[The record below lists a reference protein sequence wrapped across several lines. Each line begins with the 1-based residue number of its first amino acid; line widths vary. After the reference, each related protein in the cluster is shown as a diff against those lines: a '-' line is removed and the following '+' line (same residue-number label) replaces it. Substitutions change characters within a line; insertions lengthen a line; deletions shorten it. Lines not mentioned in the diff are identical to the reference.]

1 MNRRSFFKA
10 IAAAVGGATTKLL
23 SLPKGITDLGK
34 PAAAIPFDVKN
45 GEWTTITIDCTDQTS
60 NNTILR
66 VYKVGPDGRCE
77 AVESPYC

>member
-34 PAAAIPFDVKN
+34 PAAAIP
-45 GEWTTITIDCTDQTS
+45 
-60 NNTILR
+60 
-66 VYKVGPDGRCE
+66 
-77 AVESPYC
+77 YC